1 MLSKEI
7 NLCLNLTSIKNVS
20 ERLTKF
26 YYSKTQLCSLMLL
39 SNLAEPNWISIPCEE
54 KLLDFIMCVKKTSP
68 VNEYDVNENDL
79 SEIFKCKLL
88 HIVVKKRCYAI
99 LHETNPLNKGQ
110 LCKNMN
116 SKPLKESEI
125 DDFNHIFD
133 VVLMEGTYLN
143 IFMENDINF
152 IFVVKIQKFF
162 GLLSTTR
169 HAIEKNI
176 DGYHICNFEK
186 N

>member
-1 MLSKEI
+1 MEIGGPLAFQQYSNDHFTRAEINYSCKIAMLSKEI

-26 YYSKTQLCSLMLL
+26 YHSKTQLCSLMLL
-39 SNLAEPNWISIPCEE
+39 SNLAEPNWISIPCAE

-99 LHETNPLNKGQ
+99 LHETNPMNKGQ

-143 IFMENDINF
+143 IFMERI
-152 IFVVKIQKFF
+152 
-162 GLLSTTR
+162 
-169 HAIEKNI
+169 A
-176 DGYHICNFEK
+176 
-186 N
+186 